1 MVDNIMWCKSCLDL
15 EECITRFK
23 KIKDVTVKVEKKQF
37 ELKYCS
43 NMKK

>member
-1 MVDNIMWCKSCLDL
+1 MIEYIMACKSCLDL

-43 NMKK
+43 NIKK